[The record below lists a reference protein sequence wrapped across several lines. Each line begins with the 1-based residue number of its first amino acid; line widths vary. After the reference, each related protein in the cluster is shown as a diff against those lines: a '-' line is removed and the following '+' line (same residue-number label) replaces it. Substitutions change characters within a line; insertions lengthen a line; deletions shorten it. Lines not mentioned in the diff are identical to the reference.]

1 MKSTINIPGAVPP
14 IGPYS
19 HAVIS
24 NGFVF
29 ISGQGPAN
37 PQTGEV
43 SEHFN
48 EQARQTFENI
58 RMILEGV
65 DLGMKDVVKVQVY
78 LSDLDYFSEF
88 NEVYRE
94 FFTGEYPVRTTIG
107 AQLLG
112 IMIEIDCIAA
122 LE

>member
-1 MKSTINIPGAVPP
+1 MRVAKNIPGAVPP

-29 ISGQGPAN
+29 VSGQGPAD
-37 PQTGEV
+37 PRTGEI
-43 SEHFN
+43 SEQFK
-48 EQARQTFENI
+48 EQARQTLRNI
-58 RMILEGV
+58 QIILEGV
-65 DLGMKDVVKVQVY
+65 DLKMKDVVKVQVY
-78 LSDLDYFSEF
+78 LSDLEHFSAF

-94 FFTGEYPVRTTIG
+94 FFTGEYPVRTTVG

-112 IMIEIDCIAA
+112 IMVEIDCIAA

>member
-1 MKSTINIPGAVPP
+1 MPTAKNIPGAVPP

-29 ISGQGPAN
+29 VSGQGPAD

-43 SEHFN
+43 SDQFI
-48 EQARQTFENI
+48 EQARQTFKNI
-58 RMILEGV
+58 RAILEGV
-65 DLGMKDVVKVQVY
+65 DLEMRDVVKVQAY

-94 FFTGEYPVRTTIG
+94 FFTGDYPVRTTIG

-122 LE
+122 ME